1 MNDDL
6 ILIAEGQANQ
16 QIATTLHI
24 SPKTVDAHRMNIM
37 TKLDLHTRADLIKYA
52 ICRGLIQVDK

>member
-6 ILIAEGQANQ
+6 ILIAEGHANQ

-52 ICRGLIQVDK
+52 IRRGLIQVDK